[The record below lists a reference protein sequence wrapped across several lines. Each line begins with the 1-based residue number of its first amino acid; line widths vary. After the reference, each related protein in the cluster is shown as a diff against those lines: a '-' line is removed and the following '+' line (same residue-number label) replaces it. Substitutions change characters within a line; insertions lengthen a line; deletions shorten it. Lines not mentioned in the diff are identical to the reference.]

1 MEGGL
6 PKGDQHQEQSW
17 SKKILLATSAAPL
30 VVGTVIGWKEVG
42 DIVDY
47 PFNPLLLNASLLFK
61 KKAKIEYAV
70 KTLLLNYH
78 FVFILEYLDEWLVNF
93 GKWPAEKWVLATVIY
108 ATHILWPFC
117 VPPEMCGDHIKK
129 LNMEWNHSNIVYI
142 FTFMAR
148 STNTPTET
156 INEDT

>member
-1 MEGGL
+1 M
-6 PKGDQHQEQSW
+6 
-17 SKKILLATSAAPL
+17 

-129 LNMEWNHSNIVYI
+129 LNM
-142 FTFMAR
+142 
-148 STNTPTET
+148 
-156 INEDT
+156 